1 MALPR
6 IDLTAYIQDAT
17 IENPVI
23 GELTGY
29 ISRKHYS
36 DYVNAGPVSEGHFIS
51 VTKIMSEFY
60 QSDDLQPRIPKKL
73 GLHPDSLW
81 PAPYILFYKI
91 TCGDNLRPYSSV
103 HVPVVD
109 DYPSDLSW

>member
-29 ISRKHYS
+29 ISRKRHS

-60 QSDDLQPRIPKKL
+60 ESDDLQPRIPKKL
-73 GLHPDSLW
+73 GLHPDSSW
-81 PAPYILFYKI
+81 PAPYILF
-91 TCGDNLRPYSSV
+91 CNLGFF
-103 HVPVVD
+103 
-109 DYPSDLSW
+109 